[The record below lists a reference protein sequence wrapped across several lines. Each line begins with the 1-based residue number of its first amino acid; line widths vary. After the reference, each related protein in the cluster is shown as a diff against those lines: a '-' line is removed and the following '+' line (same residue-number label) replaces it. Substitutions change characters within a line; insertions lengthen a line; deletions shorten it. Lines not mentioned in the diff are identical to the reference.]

1 MSRSEFHRCSKD
13 LNRVVHYDV
22 EAVVDGKVTE
32 ITPENQFSVNL
43 NADPEINWN
52 ELDDVEEI
60 NNENNMTQFSIR
72 SGYLLEDDMTVHFS
86 SENSGKNG
94 KGSTD
99 TIYTSK
105 SDGEESDEENAR
117 SDGEESDY
125 VLDDYQSGDETGDE
139 FDSFDEEIAACVRYD
154 TNSGGF
160 EFTQDGDNLV
170 LRPGQLFVDVYEF
183 RKVLRVYAI
192 RNGFRLYR
200 LKNEKA
206 RVTARCA
213 KSGCTW
219 RIHASPNWNSNSF
232 QIKTLCDVHTCGGID
247 DDNREATSTWIAATY
262 LHIFKSTPE
271 VSVKLIAAE
280 LLKKYGIEC
289 SVHRL
294 YRAKQ
299 KALELLGQDH
309 KKSYSKLSRYQQA
322 LIKYN
327 PGSTVAIERELNGD
341 TAHPVFKRFFMMLDA
356 SRRGFF
362 EGCRQFVGV
371 DGCHL
376 KGPYKG
382 VLLTAVGIDANYGI
396 YPLALCVVESEN
408 TYSWEFFMEKLYDQ
422 IGCNGGQGLCF
433 MSDRQKGVINAID
446 RVFPNAIKRYCCR
459 HIYANFKQK
468 FPGTL
473 LKKVFWKACRSPNYS
488 EFSESIEELKKI
500 SDAAHR
506 WLMNIPTVY
515 WAKHT
520 FPNHTKCNHVT
531 NNMTESFNNWINSF
545 RGMPIV
551 RMLEEIRRKIMKLI
565 HKRNEDAKK
574 WNGHLPPLVRRK
586 IVEARAA
593 ARGLTVIF
601 GHENTFEVMED
612 LCKVFVVDL
621 GKKTC
626 NCGEWQI
633 SGLPCKHSICSIDAK
648 RLNIED
654 YIHNYL
660 KCPAF
665 INTYKYQ
672 YFPLPDEKM
681 WPLVLH
687 DNLQPPIIIKSVGR
701 PQIKR
706 RKEANEP
713 ATFKR
718 SSSVKCSKCE
728 HWGHNKRTCKRTK
741 VSSKQVVNG
750 EGTSNSNQPI
760 TQRVACSALSQHTV
774 HDNGHVTQE

>member
-1 MSRSEFHRCSKD
+1 MTYF
-13 LNRVVHYDV
+13 LNVVHYDV

-32 ITPENQFSVNL
+32 IAPENQFSVNL

-60 NNENNMTQFSIR
+60 NKENNMTQFSIG
-72 SGYLLEDDMTVHFS
+72 SGYLLEDDM
-86 SENSGKNG
+86 
-94 KGSTD
+94 
-99 TIYTSK
+99 
-105 SDGEESDEENAR
+105 A
-117 SDGEESDY
+117 
-125 VLDDYQSGDETGDE
+125 SGDETCDE
-139 FDSFDEEIAACVRYD
+139 FDSSDEEIAACVRYD
-154 TNSGGF
+154 TNLGGF

-170 LRPGQLFVDVYEF
+170 LLPGQLFVDVYEF

-192 RNGFRLYR
+192 RNGFRFYR

-219 RIHASPNWNSNSF
+219 RIHANPNWNSKSF

-262 LHIFKSTPE
+262 HHIFKSTPE
-271 VSVKLIAAE
+271 VSVKLIATD

-289 SVHRL
+289 SVHR
-294 YRAKQ
+294 
-299 KALELLGQDH
+299 
-309 KKSYSKLSRYQQA
+309 
-322 LIKYN
+322 
-327 PGSTVAIERELNGD
+327 
-341 TAHPVFKRFFMMLDA
+341 
-356 SRRGFF
+356 RGFF
-362 EGCRQFVGV
+362 EGCRQFVEV
-371 DGCHL
+371 DGCRL
-376 KGPYKG
+376 KGLYKG
-382 VLLTAVGIDANYGI
+382 VLLTTIRIDVNYGI
-396 YPLALCVVESEN
+396 YPLALCVVENEN
-408 TYSWEFFMEKLYDQ
+408 TYSWEFFVAKLYDQ
-422 IGCNGGQGLCF
+422 IGCNGGEDLCF

-473 LKKVFWKACRSPNYS
+473 LKKVFWKACRSPNYL
-488 EFSESIEELKKI
+488 EFSKSIEELKKI

-506 WLMNIPTVY
+506 GLMNIPTVY

-520 FPNHTKCNHVT
+520 FPNHTKCNNVT
-531 NNMTESFNNWINSF
+531 NNMIESFNDWIDIF
-545 RGMPIV
+545 RSMPIV
-551 RMLEEIRRKIMKLI
+551 RMLEEIRRKIIKLI

-574 WNGHLPPLVRRK
+574 WNGHLPPFVRRK
-586 IVEARAA
+586 VVEARTA

-612 LCKVFVVDL
+612 LFKVFVVDL
-621 GKKTC
+621 GNKTC
-626 NCGEWQI
+626 DCGEWQI
-633 SGLPCKHSICSIDAK
+633 LSLPCKHSVYSIDAK
-648 RLNIED
+648 RLNIKD

-672 YFPLPDEKM
+672 YFLLPDEKM
-681 WPLVLH
+681 WPLVLY

-706 RKEANEP
+706 RKEADEP
-713 ATFKR
+713 VTFKR

-741 VSSKQVVNG
+741 VFSKQGSDDTTSCHGQKNG
-750 EGTSNSNQPI
+750 AGVSSFTQTDYRFEHFVILVFVHDIIVMPKTSNVISLLGEYLQI
-760 TQRVACSALSQHTV
+760 IHEFTGSYLYSAASCF
-774 HDNGHVTQE
+774 VTAT

>member
-1 MSRSEFHRCSKD
+1 MVLAYVTVDYAFASIC
-13 LNRVVHYDV
+13 VVHYDV

-43 NADPEINWN
+43 NVDPEINWN

-139 FDSFDEEIAACVRYD
+139 FDSSDEEIAACVRYD

-183 RKVLRVYAI
+183 RKVLR
-192 RNGFRLYR
+192 
-200 LKNEKA
+200 
-206 RVTARCA
+206 
-213 KSGCTW
+213 
-219 RIHASPNWNSNSF
+219 
-232 QIKTLCDVHTCGGID
+232 
-247 DDNREATSTWIAATY
+247 IAATY

-422 IGCNGGQGLCF
+422 IGCNGGEGLCF

-621 GKKTC
+621 
-626 NCGEWQI
+626 
-633 SGLPCKHSICSIDAK
+633 
-648 RLNIED
+648 
-654 YIHNYL
+654 
-660 KCPAF
+660 AF

-706 RKEANEP
+706 RKEADEP

-741 VSSKQVVNG
+741 VVNG

-760 TQRVACSALSQHTV
+760 TQRVACSALSQPTV
-774 HDNGHVTQE
+774 HDNDDTTSCHGQKNGAGVSSFTQTDYSCLNVTMYDTA